1 MAFFLVSACLDGK
14 AMLRNGQTGDWIGTF
29 VGHKGA
35 VWSAHINSKA
45 TRTVTGSAD
54 YTSKVWDAL
63 SGEELHSWTHT
74 RIVKSVHFAHDD
86 HRVVTGCQD
95 RIIRIFDLNKPEAT
109 ALEFPAQ
116 PQSIKQ
122 VLWLN
127 ENLLL
132 STTGEKEWRV
142 SDVRTLNG
150 VSVHNTKS
158 AVSNIEVSL
167 DGSHITTAGGKEVN
181 FWNKDTFVLE
191 SSYNVSC
198 EINSA
203 SLSPDGQ
210 TFVVGGTDFWARV
223 YSLKANEQGKEL
235 EILKGHHGPVHCVRF
250 APDGNTFA
258 SGSEDGTIRLWQN
271 GDVRSY
277 GLWQE
282 TATNTPTTAA
292 PTTTV

>member
-1 MAFFLVSACLDGK
+1 
-14 AMLRNGQTGDWIGTF
+14 
-29 VGHKGA
+29 
-35 VWSAHINSKA
+35 
-45 TRTVTGSAD
+45 
-54 YTSKVWDAL
+54 
-63 SGEELHSWTHT
+63 
-74 RIVKSVHFAHDD
+74 
-86 HRVVTGCQD
+86 
-95 RIIRIFDLNKPEAT
+95 LNKPEAT

-142 SDVRTLNG
+142 SDVRTLSG
-150 VSVHNTKS
+150 VSVHTTKS

-167 DGSHITTAGGKEVN
+167 DGTHITTAGGKEVN